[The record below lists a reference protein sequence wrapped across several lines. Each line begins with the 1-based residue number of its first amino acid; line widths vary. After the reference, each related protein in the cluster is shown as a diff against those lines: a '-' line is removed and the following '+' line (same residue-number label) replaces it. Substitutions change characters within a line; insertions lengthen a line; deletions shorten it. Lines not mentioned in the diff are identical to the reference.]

1 MELLV
6 NTFYEV
12 NQILQKRVAK
22 GMTLPEM
29 LCFIALVVCVV
40 MGAKF
45 GHHVVGSWYGYLLGG
60 VLGVVAGIVCILGLA
75 FLMHLLTK
83 NIK

>member
-1 MELLV
+1 M

-22 GMTLPEM
+22 GLTLPEM
-29 LCFIALVVCVV
+29 LCFIALVVCAI

-45 GHHVVGSWYGYLLGG
+45 VRHIAGSWYGYLLGG
-60 VLGVVAGIVCILGLA
+60 VLGVVACIVCIFGLG
-75 FLMHLLTK
+75 FLMDLWK
-83 NIK
+83 KYRN